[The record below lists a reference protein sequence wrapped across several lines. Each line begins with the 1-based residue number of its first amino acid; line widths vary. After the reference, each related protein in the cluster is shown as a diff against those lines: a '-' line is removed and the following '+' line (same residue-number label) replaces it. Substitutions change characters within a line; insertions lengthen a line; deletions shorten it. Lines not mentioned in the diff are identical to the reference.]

1 MPQTV
6 TPEDI
11 RAYQEQVEKS
21 KITPHG
27 LPPCPRCNLES
38 LFFKAHAYR
47 ERRFLIIVEM
57 FVKAVFCTLVRFRC
71 PECGKTITCYP
82 DFALPY
88 KHYSRQTVEGFSR
101 GYVQDDQM
109 TYEDAVMSD
118 EGAPECLDSGRSL
131 APSSIHR
138 WITTLA
144 DLVRRYQEALIK
156 SLHQEEASALFKDL
170 SAIQVPKKKY
180 KTRSRRDRLVR
191 CRWFFKVA
199 AFLKRSDLTEFAITS
214 V

>member
-1 MPQTV
+1 MPPTA
-6 TPEDI
+6 TYEEI
-11 RAYQEQVEKS
+11 KAYQEQVEKN
-21 KITPHG
+21 KIPPHG

-101 GYVQDDQM
+101 VYVQDDQM
-109 TYEDAVMSD
+109 TYEDALMSD
-118 EGAPECLDSGRSL
+118 EGAPECPDSGRSL

-138 WITTLA
+138 WISTLA
-144 DLVRRYQEALIK
+144 DLVRLYQDALIK
-156 SLHQEEASALFKDL
+156 SLHEEEIAALFENL
-170 SAIQVPKKKY
+170 SAIQVPEKKY
-180 KTRSRRDRLVR
+180 KTRSRRDRLVH

-199 AFLKRSDLTEFAITS
+199 AFLKKSDLTEFAITS